1 MLKVGRLIRDSP
13 VRWEAAYKAFLGAT
27 ETTRSRAYLE
37 FLEENIPI
45 PTPRQEGA
53 AVRVLS
59 IGSGSG
65 EVDSAILR
73 KILQRQSSVYNRV
86 VEPSGEM
93 LKDFKALVQHDTS
106 LDAAVKFDW
115 RQQTAGE
122 YFSESDGIKFDLA
135 HAVHALY
142 FVDDHDATLR
152 NMWEQLAEGG
162 HLFVLALTDKR
173 GLGKLYHETWNWFPH
188 GNDRLTTTLRNSGD
202 VRRSLDSL
210 GINYVIT
217 DEQEQY
223 VNVAECF
230 KEDSEAGRL
239 LLDFLT
245 QTSNVSAH
253 PEMRSKVLEFFL
265 RNSSSV
271 DDKILFST
279 ANAAIIARKST
290 QK

>member
-1 MLKVGRLIRDSP
+1 MLQVGRLIRDSP
-13 VRWEAAYKAFLGAT
+13 VRWEAAYKAFLAAT
-27 ETTRSRAYLE
+27 ETTRPRAYLE
-37 FLEENIPI
+37 FLEDNIPI

-106 LDAAVKFDW
+106 LGAVKFDW
-115 RQQTAGE
+115 RQQTAEE
-122 YFSESDGIKFDLA
+122 YFSQSDGTKFDLA

-152 NMWEQLAEGG
+152 NMWEQLDEEG
-162 HLFVLALTDKR
+162 HLFVLALT
-173 GLGKLYHETWNWFPH
+173 
-188 GNDRLTTTLRNSGD
+188 
-202 VRRSLDSL
+202 

-230 KEDSEAGRL
+230 KEHSEAGRL

-253 PEMRSKVLEFFL
+253 PEMRSKVLEYFL

>member
-13 VRWEAAYKAFLGAT
+13 VRWEVAYKAFLAAT
-27 ETTRSRAYLE
+27 ETTRPRAYLE
-37 FLEENIPI
+37 FLEDNIPM

-86 VEPSGEM
+86 VEPSEEM
-93 LKDFKALVQHDTS
+93 IKGFKALVQHDTS
-106 LDAAVKFDW
+106 LGAVKFDW
-115 RQQTAGE
+115 RQQTAEE
-122 YFSESDGIKFDLA
+122 YFSRSDGTKFDL
-135 HAVHALY
+135 VHAIHVLY
-142 FVDDHDATLR
+142 HVEDHHATLR

-162 HLFVLALTDKR
+162 HLFAFLLTDKR
-173 GLGKLYHETWNWFPH
+173 GLGKLFHEVWDWFPD
-188 GNDRLTTTLRNSGD
+188 GNDRLRTCLRTSGD
-202 VRRSLDSL
+202 VRRSLQSL
-210 GINYVIT
+210 GINYVIK
-217 DEQEQY
+217 EQEQY

-239 LLDFLT
+239 ILDFLT

>member
-13 VRWEAAYKAFLGAT
+13 VRWEVAYKAFLAAT
-27 ETTRSRAYLE
+27 ETTRPRAYLE
-37 FLEENIPI
+37 FLEDNIPM

-106 LDAAVKFDW
+106 LGAVKFDW

-122 YFSESDGIKFDLA
+122 YFSQSDGTKFDLA

-142 FVDDHDATLR
+142 FVNDHDATLR

-162 HLFVLALTDKR
+162 HLFVFALTDKR
-173 GLGKLYHETWNWFPH
+173 GLGKLYHETWKWFPH
-188 GNDRLTTTLRNSGD
+188 GNDRLTTTLRNSSD
-202 VRRSLDSL
+202 VTRSLDSL
-210 GINYVIT
+210 GISYVIT

-230 KEDSEAGRL
+230 KGDSEAGRL
-239 LLDFLT
+239 ILDFLT

>member
-1 MLKVGRLIRDSP
+1 MLKVGRLIKDYP
-13 VRWEAAYKAFLGAT
+13 VRWEAGYKAFLAAT
-27 ETTRSRAYLE
+27 ETSRPRAYEE
-37 FLEENIPI
+37 FLEDNIPI

-86 VEPSGEM
+86 VEPSGEL
-93 LKDFKALVQHDTS
+93 LKDFKAMVQRDAS
-106 LDAAVKFDW
+106 LGAVKFDW
-115 RQQTAGE
+115 RQQTAEE
-122 YFSESDGIKFDLA
+122 YFSDSDGTKFDL
-135 HAVHALY
+135 VHAIHVLY
-142 FVDDHDATLR
+142 HVKDHHATLR

-162 HLFVLALTDKR
+162 HLFVFVLSDKR
-173 GLGKLYHETWNWFPH
+173 GLGKMHHEKWFFPH
-188 GNDRLTTTLRNSGD
+188 GNDRLRTSIRTSGD
-202 VRRSLDSL
+202 VTCSLQSL
-210 GINYVIT
+210 GISFVIT
-217 DEQEQY
+217 EQEQY
-223 VNVAECF
+223 INVAECF

-245 QTSNVSAH
+245 QTSNVFAH
-253 PEMRSKVLEFFL
+253 PDMRSKVLEYFL